1 MINKENKLNY
11 EELTSQEKHDIEVEH
26 FDILFELN
34 QNETKMKELDD
45 EIGSKKSTLL
55 ICTIINDWIYDQ
67 REMS

>member
-34 QNETKMKELDD
+34 QNETKMKK
-45 EIGSKKSTLL
+45 EIYITYL
-55 ICTIINDWIYDQ
+55 YDH
-67 REMS
+67 